1 MQDTRRREITER
13 QFESLIFIS
22 SELVIFAMFYLMQVD
37 AIFYYLYLSV
47 TPLLFV
53 VISYS
58 LPEIRNAVSATLL
71 SKDFMI
77 LISVLLFWLYLYA
90 LTRNGPVYVF
100 ETAYYPVFLEEFNF
114 RFLII
119 MFLQRRFPIGQAI
132 IIQAV
137 LYSLLYLSFILFQ
150 GPGYPGIFAELFMID
165 NFAMA
170 VTYGAIYYF
179 RKNFYIAAAVHMSL
193 YLMDVFLPPSLGWI
207 AYVTTPV

>member
-1 MQDTRRREITER
+1 
-13 QFESLIFIS
+13 
-22 SELVIFAMFYLMQVD
+22 MFYLMQVD

-150 GPGYPGIFAELFMID
+150 GPGYPGIFMELFMID

-193 YLMDVFLPPSLGWI
+193 YLMDVFLPSSLGWI